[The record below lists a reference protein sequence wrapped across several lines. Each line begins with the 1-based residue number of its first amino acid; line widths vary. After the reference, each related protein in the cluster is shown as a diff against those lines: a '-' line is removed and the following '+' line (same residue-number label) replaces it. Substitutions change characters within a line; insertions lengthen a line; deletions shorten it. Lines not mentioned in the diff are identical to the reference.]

1 MAMEVALNQ
10 KYRVKPAFSMVKDGL
25 GEPMVGKVIYIHPQ
39 NRYVV
44 LEFQGPNGVSREAF
58 DLPLLT
64 EKNRVLDKKNR
75 M

>member
-1 MAMEVALNQ
+1 MAENDL
-10 KYRVKPAFSMVKDGL
+10 
-25 GEPMVGKVIYIHPQ
+25 KVIVKAYA
-39 NRYVV
+39 V
-44 LEFQGPNGVSREAF
+44 LEFKGPNGVSREAF

>member
-1 MAMEVALNQ
+1 MVELNQ

-39 NRYVV
+39 NRYAV
-44 LEFQGPNGVSREAF
+44 LEFKGPNGVSREAF